1 MRNSELKQIASDL
14 FTGFA
19 PQKLQKSKQ
28 TPTFFRKAKKLG
40 DQIRKHLVYERKFL

>member
-19 PQKLQKSKQ
+19 PQKLQKTK
-28 TPTFFRKAKKLG
+28 TK
-40 DQIRKHLVYERKFL
+40 DQMRKHLVFERIKL